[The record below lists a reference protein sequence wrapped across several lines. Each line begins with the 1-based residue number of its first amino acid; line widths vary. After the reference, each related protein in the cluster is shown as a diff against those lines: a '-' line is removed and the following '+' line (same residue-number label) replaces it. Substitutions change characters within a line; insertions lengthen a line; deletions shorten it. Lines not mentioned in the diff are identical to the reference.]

1 MNNILNL
8 PEDILLN
15 IYLSLE
21 IYDLIKLSHSNN
33 YLYESINDNVYW
45 EWGKNKY
52 SLEFWNK
59 AFCRTPIISKRLLT
73 MKAELIRR
81 HLFQYTLK
89 VNGFQEWNNDDFY
102 IYWYGCEKN
111 NCNKLIT

>member
-1 MNNILNL
+1 
-8 PEDILLN
+8 
-15 IYLSLE
+15 
-21 IYDLIKLSHSNN
+21 
-33 YLYESINDNVYW
+33 
-45 EWGKNKY
+45 
-52 SLEFWNK
+52 
-59 AFCRTPIISKRLLT
+59 
-73 MKAELIRR
+73 MKAELIRI

>member
-33 YLYESINDNVYW
+33 YLFVDSQLL
-45 EWGKNKY
+45 KP
-52 SLEFWNK
+52 LF
-59 AFCRTPIISKRLLT
+59 IISKSLLT
-73 MKAELIRR
+73 MKAELIRI